1 MLFPKCANGFKQ
13 WLKTNKKWENY
24 YNSLGRPALFD
35 ITLRDSSLKD
45 LMLNKSKFLHYNTQL
60 INIMSSDDI
69 SELKSREAYTL
80 QEIEDMYHKIYFNYR
95 PKSIEI
101 CSDTDTTDATDTTD
115 NTKNLLNYIKSY
127 QKTIGYINF
136 PNYILI
142 PNKEKLI
149 PFINSQDINYFS
161 FVTSVS
167 DSFQKKYTKKTISEN
182 ENEILLMINMLNIN
196 TFRVMDAKIKLYVNC
211 INYCSL
217 EGKIDNDFIVNKLLN
232 LNKINVNKI
241 CLTDTCGKLTSDD
254 FEYIVDNCNFFGLPY
269 SKFSLNLHVNVDRES
284 EVYKIIYMALDRKII
299 DFDVSMIESNGS
311 SVYPLSYELYYKAL
325 VNYIIYK
332 TDNQQ

>member
-1 MLFPKCANGFKQ
+1 MLFPKCANGFKR

-24 YNSLGRPALFD
+24 YNSLGRPSLFD
-35 ITLRDSSLKD
+35 ITLRDNSLKD
-45 LMLNKSKFLHYNTQL
+45 SMLKKSNFLHYNTQL
-60 INIMSSDDI
+60 INITSPDDT

-101 CSDTDTTDATDTTD
+101 CSDTDTTDID
-115 NTKNLLNYIKSY
+115 NTKNFLKYIKSY

-149 PFINSQDINYFS
+149 PLINSQDINYFS

-182 ENEILLMINMLNIN
+182 ENEILLMINILDIN
-196 TFRVMDAKIKLYVNC
+196 TLRMMDTKIN
-211 INYCSL
+211 
-217 EGKIDNDFIVNKLLN
+217 NDFIVNKLLN
-232 LNKINVNKI
+232 LNKIEVNNI
-241 CLTDTCGKLTSDD
+241 CLTDTYGKLTSDD

-269 SKFSLNLHVNVDRES
+269 SKFSLHLHVSMDRKR
-284 EVYKIIYMALDRKII
+284 EVEKIIYMALDRKII
-299 DFDVSMIESNGS
+299 EFDVSMIDSVGS
-311 SVYPLSYELYYKAL
+311 SVSILSYELYYKTL

-332 TDNQQ
+332 TENQQ

>member
-1 MLFPKCANGFKQ
+1 MLFPKCANGFKR

-24 YNSLGRPALFD
+24 YNSLGRPSLFD
-35 ITLRDSSLKD
+35 ITLRDNSLKD
-45 LMLNKSKFLHYNTQL
+45 SMLKKSNFLHYNTQL
-60 INIMSSDDI
+60 INITSPDDTL
-69 SELKSREAYTL
+69 ELKSREAYTL

-101 CSDTDTTDATDTTD
+101 CSDTDTTDID
-115 NTKNLLNYIKSY
+115 NTKNFLKYIKSY

-149 PFINSQDINYFS
+149 PLINSQDINYFS

-182 ENEILLMINMLNIN
+182 ENEILLMINILDIN
-196 TFRVMDAKIKLYVNC
+196 TLRMMDTKIKLYVNC
-211 INYCSL
+211 INYCPI

-232 LNKINVNKI
+232 LNKIEVNNI
-241 CLTDTCGKLTSDD
+241 CLTDTYGKLTSDD

-269 SKFSLNLHVNVDRES
+269 SKFSLHLHVSMDRKR
-284 EVYKIIYMALDRKII
+284 EVEKIIYMALDRKII
-299 DFDVSMIESNGS
+299 EFDVSMIDSVGS
-311 SVYPLSYELYYKAL
+311 SVSILSYELYYKTL

-332 TDNQQ
+332 TENQQ